1 MGHPVGTCAI
11 GRADDPHAVV
21 DHACRVYGVNNLRVI
36 DASVMP
42 SVAVAVAFAAS
53 MSRSTS
59 ASVTAIGRAPWRKK
73 RKGPWRCLGDVAKG
87 RARSVVRQARAT
99 ETMH

>member
-21 DHACRVYGVNNLRVI
+21 DHACRVYAVNNLRVI

-42 SVAVAVAFAAS
+42 RIPCANTNLPTIMIAE
-53 MSRSTS
+53 R
-59 ASVTAIGRAPWRKK
+59 TADLI
-73 RKGPWRCLGDVAKG
+73 
-87 RARSVVRQARAT
+87 RQKV
-99 ETMH
+99 